1 MIDNNNKTPEQL
13 ALEEKDR
20 RTNLKKF
27 CDSILQKIRA
37 LDNNS
42 GDRAIWELC
51 QNARDL
57 SSSATIRISLDEEKF
72 TFAHKGK
79 PFSEDSLLSLV
90 KQVSSEEKENEEAA
104 GQFGTG
110 FVTTHAFNR
119 KFYLNGSFHTTTNK
133 VFDINRFVIDR
144 SEDDINRF
152 IDKMD
157 EQIKAIYQLLKTSES
172 QTREWTELV
181 YPLNERSQN
190 IVLKAMR
197 VSERMLPYVL
207 VLNNKI
213 KEITLV
219 NYPDKRTATF
229 TKGNPYKENDLN
241 VVDIAVS
248 THESEPSTVRVYYLE
263 EGNNKIILPLSDAHT
278 VSKAD
283 GISKLFVWFPLLGT
297 EQWGT
302 NFIYHST
309 FYPLEA
315 RNGIVLPCDNVNV
328 ESQFKHNERVLQAM
342 NTLLYSYLSSHVTGI
357 NNVIELAKIGFSR
370 TAEDSKTRDFFKSQ
384 QELWTSVFRKLPL
397 IDTQYGRKSLD
408 DGVKILN
415 ADICTFFAD
424 KDNRAKYFDS
434 FYGYASLSA
443 TLPNKDECLRWTD
456 IIHEW
461 GLSDESSHEINLG
474 DVARKVTEISDYT
487 KLHNLLEIIK
497 ECKQIKLFET
507 MSLIPNRKGV
517 LTSTANLRD
526 GKNIPDE
533 LYKRAWAISPSEM
546 EKLVHANFADIY
558 SLNEYTRDQV
568 RQAVFNINDNIK
580 LTTIRNG
587 RCFTPEYTIS
597 LRSYVSIYTTE
608 TPTSN
613 RHLIMQSLSVLKG
626 FNYKICHIPKVDEKE
641 TDYCQSAFIFLLEN
655 ELLDISI
662 KANTQPDWLKEN
674 KSKLLDLITKVSE
687 IKESDYASRLLGS
700 NGYAVIPN
708 QSGTLCKLEKL
719 RIREDEL
726 SYELADLYC
735 KVKKEDLRDI
745 WVDTDFAQFVLA
757 DKIDKAKD
765 IASIIESLLIE
776 VYENSGHTVVSSH
789 IIDIIQ
795 KIESKTDASSLWK
808 GWFKRIDEKKADLNW
823 HIVPEESKSSFYRLM
838 KVAQNKS
845 LLEDLADISENVSVL
860 NQFKDFLKKHK
871 QEEAE
876 FKFKHELGKYIEYMV
891 REKLGEEL
899 KELLSFSPT
908 IQDQQCGQDI
918 VVKFDGKEVF
928 FIECKAKWNFNEPAH
943 MSKLQIQQACREHDR
958 YALCAIDL
966 TGFNALHE
974 EHFPSIDEFVNHIHV
989 HLNIAKEL
997 GDQVK
1002 PLLEMKEEISEEQM
1016 TISAQYQ
1023 SNIPKKVFVN
1033 HIGFEVL
1040 LNAII
1045 KEISH
1050 KAGVL
1055 E

>member
-1 MIDNNNKTPEQL
+1 MIDSNTKTPEQL

-72 TFAHKGK
+72 IFAHKGK

-110 FVTTHAFNR
+110 FVTTHAFSR
-119 KFYLNGSFHTTTNK
+119 KFYLSGSFQTTTNK
-133 VFDINRFVIDR
+133 VFDINKFEIDR
-144 SEDDINRF
+144 TEDDINRF

-157 EQIKAIYQLLKTSES
+157 EQIKAVYLLLQTPES

-181 YPLNERSQN
+181 YPLNECSRD
-190 IVLKAMR
+190 IALRAMR

-207 VLNNKI
+207 VLNNTI
-213 KEITLV
+213 KEITLI
-219 NYPDKRTATF
+219 NNPDKRTATF

-241 VVDIAVS
+241 AVDITIT
-248 THESEPSTVRVYYLE
+248 THESKPLTVRVYYLE
-263 EGNNKIILPLSDAHT
+263 EGSNKIILPLSDAHKA
-278 VSKAD
+278 SKAD

-297 EQWGT
+297 ELWGI

-309 FYPLEA
+309 FYPLET
-315 RNGIVLPCDNVNV
+315 RNGIILPCDNVNV
-328 ESQFKHNERVLQAM
+328 ESQFKHNEKVLQAM
-342 NTLLYSYLSSHVTGI
+342 NTLLHNYLSSHVVGI
-357 NNVIELAKIGFSR
+357 DNAIELSKIGFSHI
-370 TAEDSKTRDFFKSQ
+370 AEDSKTRDFFKSQ

-397 IDTQYGRKSLD
+397 IDTPYGRKSLD
-408 DGVKILN
+408 DGVKIPN

-434 FYGYASLSA
+434 FYDYASLS
-443 TLPNKDECLRWTD
+443 TILPNKDECLRWAD

-461 GLSDESSHEINLG
+461 GLSDEPKHEINLE
-474 DVARKVTEISDYT
+474 DVARKVTEINDYT

-497 ECKQIKLFET
+497 KCKQTKLFET
-507 MSLIPNRKGV
+507 MSLIPNREGE
-517 LTSTANLRD
+517 LRSSANLRD

-533 LYKRAWAISPSEM
+533 LYKRALAISRSEM
-546 EKLVHANFADIY
+546 VKLVRMDFADLY
-558 SLNEYTRDQV
+558 SLNEYTRDDV
-568 RQAVFNINDNIK
+568 RQAVFNVNDSIK
-580 LTTIRNG
+580 STTIRNG
-587 RCFTPEYTIS
+587 SCFTPEYTAS

-608 TPTSN
+608 KPTSN
-613 RHLIMQSLSVLKG
+613 RHLIMQSLSILKG
-626 FNYKICHIPKVDEKE
+626 FDYEICYIPKIDEKE
-641 TDYCQSAFIFLLEN
+641 TDYCQSAFIFLLES

-662 KANTQPDWLKEN
+662 RAKTQSDWLKEN
-674 KSKLLDLITKVSE
+674 KSKLFDFISKVAA

-708 QSGTLCKLEKL
+708 QSGALCKLEML
-719 RIREDEL
+719 RIREDEIL
-726 SYELADLYC
+726 DDLADLYC
-735 KVKKEDLRDI
+735 KVKAEELRDA
-745 WVDTDFAQFVLA
+745 WVDTDFARFVSA
-757 DKIDKAKD
+757 DKTDKAKS
-765 IASIIESLLIE
+765 IASIIESSLIE
-776 VYENSGHTVVSSH
+776 EYENSGHTVVSSH

-795 KIESKTDASSLWK
+795 KIESKTDAASLWK

-845 LLEDLADISENVSVL
+845 LLEDLADISENASVL
-860 NQFKDFLKKHK
+860 NQFKDFLQKHK
-871 QEEAE
+871 QEESE
-876 FKFKHELGKYIEYMV
+876 FKFKHELGKHIEDML

-899 KELLSFSPT
+899 KEHLSFSPT
-908 IQDQQCGQDI
+908 IEDQQCGQDI
-918 VVKFDGKEVF
+918 VVKFDGKDVY
-928 FIECKAKWNFNEPAH
+928 FIECKAKWNFNEAAH
-943 MSKLQIQQACREHDR
+943 MSKLQIQQAYRERNR

-974 EHFPSIDEFVNHIHV
+974 EHFPSMDELVNHIHV
-989 HLNIAKEL
+989 HLNIAEEL

-1002 PLLEMKEEISEEQM
+1002 PLLEIKEEVSEEQM

-1023 SNIPKKVFVN
+1023 SNIPKNVFVN

-1040 LNAII
+1040 LNDII
-1045 KEISH
+1045 KKISQ
-1050 KAGVL
+1050 K
-1055 E
+1055 

>member
-1 MIDNNNKTPEQL
+1 MIDSKNKSPELL

-27 CDSILQKIRA
+27 SDSILQKIRA

-42 GDRAIWELC
+42 GNRAIWELC

-57 SSSATIRISLDEEKF
+57 SSNAIIRISLDEEKF

-90 KQVSSEEKENEEAA
+90 KQVSSEEKENEEAT

-110 FVTTHAFNR
+110 FVTTHAFSR
-119 KFYLNGSFHTTTNK
+119 KFYLNGSFHTTSKK
-133 VFDINRFVIDR
+133 VFDINRFEIDR

-152 IDKMD
+152 IDTMD
-157 EQIKAIYQLLKTSES
+157 EQIKAVYQFLETSES

-181 YPLNERSQN
+181 YPLNDRSRD

-213 KEITLV
+213 EEITLV
-219 NYPDKRTATF
+219 NHPDKRTATF

-241 VVDIAVS
+241 VVDVAVS
-248 THESEPSTVRVYYLE
+248 THQSKPSTLRIYYLE
-263 EGNNKIILPLSDAHT
+263 EGDNKIILPLSDAHT

-283 GISKLFVWFPLLGT
+283 DISKLFVWFPLLGT

-328 ESQFKHNERVLQAM
+328 ESQFKHNEKVLQAM
-342 NTLLYSYLSSHVTGI
+342 NTLLHNYLSSHVACI
-357 NNVIELAKIGFSR
+357 DNAIELAKIGFSR

-397 IDTQYGRKSLD
+397 IDTPSGRKSLD

-424 KDNRAKYFDS
+424 KDNQAKYFGS
-434 FYGYASLSA
+434 FYDYASLSA
-443 TLPNKDECLRWTD
+443 ILPNKDDCLRWAD

-461 GLSDESSHEINLG
+461 ELSDESSHEINLG
-474 DVARKVTEISDYT
+474 DVAQKVTEISDNA

-497 ECKQIKLFET
+497 ECKQTKLFET
-507 MSLIPNRKGV
+507 MLLIPNREGV
-517 LTSTANLRD
+517 LKSTANLRD
-526 GKNIPDE
+526 GKNISDE
-533 LYKRAWAISPSEM
+533 LYQRALAISPSEM
-546 EKLVHANFADIY
+546 GKLVHKDFADIC

-568 RQAVFNINDNIK
+568 REAVFKINDNIK
-580 LTTIRNG
+580 LSTIRDG
-587 RCFTPEYTIS
+587 RCFTPEYTDS

-613 RHLIMQSLSVLKG
+613 RHLIMQSLSALKR
-626 FNYKICHIPKVDEKE
+626 FDYKICHIPKVDEKE
-641 TDYCQSAFIFLLEN
+641 TDYCQSAFIFLLES

-662 KANTQPDWLKEN
+662 SYNTQPDWLKEN
-674 KSKLLDLITKVSE
+674 KSKLLDLLSKVSE

-708 QSGTLCKLEKL
+708 QSGALCKLEKL
-719 RIREDEL
+719 RIREDEFL
-726 SYELADLYC
+726 DELADFYC
-735 KVKKEDLRDI
+735 KVKEDELRDI
-745 WVDTDFAQFVLA
+745 WVDAKFARFVSA
-757 DKIDKAKD
+757 DKIDKAKS
-765 IASIIESLLIE
+765 IASIIESSLIE
-776 VYENSGHTVVSSH
+776 EYENSGHTVVSSH

-795 KIESKTDASSLWK
+795 KIESNTDTASLWK

-823 HIVPEESKSSFYRLM
+823 HMVPEESKSSFYRLM
-838 KVAQNKS
+838 KVAHNKS

-860 NQFKDFLKKHK
+860 KQFKDFLKKHK

-876 FKFKHELGKYIEYMV
+876 FKFKYELGKHIEDMV
-891 REKLGEEL
+891 RERLGEEL

-908 IQDQQCGQDI
+908 VQDQQGGQDI

-966 TGFNALHE
+966 TGFNA
-974 EHFPSIDEFVNHIHV
+974 FMKSIF
-989 HLNIAKEL
+989 L
-997 GDQVK
+997 Q
-1002 PLLEMKEEISEEQM
+1002 
-1016 TISAQYQ
+1016 
-1023 SNIPKKVFVN
+1023 
-1033 HIGFEVL
+1033 
-1040 LNAII
+1040 
-1045 KEISH
+1045 
-1050 KAGVL
+1050 
-1055 E
+1055 

>member
-1 MIDNNNKTPEQL
+1 MTDNNNKTPEQL

-57 SSSATIRISLDEEKF
+57 SSSATIRISLNEENF
-72 TFAHKGK
+72 IFAHKGK
-79 PFSEDSLLSLV
+79 SFNEDSLLSLV

-110 FVTTHAFNR
+110 FVTTHIFSR
-119 KFYLNGSFHTTTNK
+119 KFYLNGSFHTSTNK
-133 VFDINRFVIDR
+133 VFDINRFEIDR

-157 EQIKAIYQLLKTSES
+157 EQIKAVYQLLKTPES

-181 YPLNERSQN
+181 YSLNERSKE
-190 IVLKAMR
+190 IALRAMR

-219 NYPDKRTATF
+219 NHTDNRTVTF
-229 TKGNPYKENDLN
+229 AKDNPYKENDLN
-241 VVDIAVS
+241 VVDITVM
-248 THESEPSTVRVYYLE
+248 TNENEPSTIRVYYLE
-263 EGNNKIILPLSDAHT
+263 EGCNKIILPLSDAHT
-278 VSKAD
+278 ASRSD

-315 RNGIVLPCDNVNV
+315 RNGIILPCDNVNI
-328 ESQFKHNERVLQAM
+328 ELQFKHNEKVLQAM
-342 NTLLYSYLSSHVTGI
+342 NTLLHNYLASHVVGI
-357 NNVIELAKIGFSR
+357 DNAIELAKINFSLI
-370 TAEDSKTRDFFKSQ
+370 AEDSKTKDFFKSQ
-384 QELWTSVFRKLPL
+384 QEIWTNAFRKLPL
-397 IDTQYGRKSLD
+397 IDTSHGRKSLD

-434 FYGYASLSA
+434 FYDYASLSA
-443 TLPNKDECLRWTD
+443 ILPNKDECLRWAD

-461 GLSDESSHEINLG
+461 GVPDESSHEINLG

-487 KLHNLLEIIK
+487 KLHDLLEIIK
-497 ECKQIKLFET
+497 ECKQTKLFET
-507 MSLIPNRKGV
+507 MSLIPNREGTLK
-517 LTSTANLRD
+517 STANLRD

-533 LYKRAWAISPSEM
+533 LYKRALAISPSEM
-546 EKLVHANFADIY
+546 SKLVHVDFADLY

-568 RQAVFNINDNIK
+568 RQAVFNVNESIK
-580 LTTIRNG
+580 STTIRNG
-587 RCFTPEYTIS
+587 NCFTPEYTTS
-597 LRSYVSIYTTE
+597 LRNYVSIYTTE
-608 TPTSN
+608 NPTSN
-613 RHLIMQSLSVLKG
+613 RHLVMQSLSVLKE
-626 FNYKICHIPKVDEKE
+626 FDYKICYIPKVDEKE
-641 TDYCQSAFIFLLEN
+641 TDYCQSAFIFLIES
-655 ELLDISI
+655 ELIDISI
-662 KANTQPDWLKEN
+662 KAKTQPDWLKEN
-674 KSKLLDLITKVSE
+674 KSKLLDLISKVSA

-708 QSGTLCKLEKL
+708 QSGSLCKLETL
-719 RIREDEL
+719 RIREDEIL
-726 SYELADLYC
+726 DELANLYC
-735 KVKKEDLRDI
+735 KVEKEELRDI
-745 WVDTDFAQFVLA
+745 WVDTDFAQFVSV
-757 DKIDKAKD
+757 DKTDKAKN
-765 IASIIESLLIE
+765 IASIIESSLIE
-776 VYENSGHTVVSSH
+776 EYENSGHTVVSSH

-795 KIESKTDASSLWK
+795 KIESNTDIASLWK

-823 HIVPEESKSSFYRLM
+823 HMVPEESKSSFYRLM

-845 LLEDLADISENVSVL
+845 LLEDLADISENASVL
-860 NQFKDFLKKHK
+860 NKFKDFLQKHK
-871 QEEAE
+871 QEESE
-876 FKFKHELGKYIEYMV
+876 FKFKHELGKHIEEMV
-891 REKLGEEL
+891 RERLGVEL
-899 KELLSFSPT
+899 KGRLSFSPT
-908 IQDQQCGQDI
+908 IEDRQCGQDI
-918 VVKFDGKEVF
+918 VVKVDEKEVF
-928 FIECKAKWNFNEPAH
+928 FIECKAKWNFKEPAY
-943 MSKLQIQQACREHDR
+943 MSKLQIQQACKERDR

-966 TGFNALHE
+966 TGFNTLHE
-974 EHFPSIDEFVNHIHV
+974 DIFPSMDELSNHIHV
-989 HLNIAKEL
+989 HLDIAEKLE
-997 GDQVK
+997 DQVK
-1002 PLLEMKEEISEEQM
+1002 PLLEIKEEISEEQI

-1033 HIGFEVL
+1033 HVGFEVL

-1045 KEISH
+1045 KEIQS
-1050 KAGVL
+1050 
-1055 E
+1055 